1 VPAAPDLGDEI
12 PNLIVVAVTPVV
24 SVACAGTVLSTIA
37 PAVINAEAIT
47 ARFVRVFLII
57 YFLP

>member
-1 VPAAPDLGDEI
+1 
-12 PNLIVVAVTPVV
+12 
-24 SVACAGTVLSTIA
+24 VLSTIA
-37 PAVINAEAIT
+37 PAAINAEAIT